1 MQVWSLDWEDAL
13 EKEIATQSRI
23 LAWEIPWIKE
33 TGRLQSIA
41 LQKSWTRLNN
51 KIFKLWLMD
60 MPRVPTGTFLSQDSY
75 CLLFC
80 LFLCPE
86 NLAWQLS
93 GQETQKYDKTEM
105 WVAPHLQID
114 VARQKC
120 RLHSMSTW
128 VLADCCQ
135 LSGELL
141 LIFGSSSEG
150 LFTTWAIR
158 EALL

>member
-13 EKEIATQSRI
+13 EKEIATQSSI
-23 LAWEIPWIKE
+23 LAWKIPWIKE

-41 LQKSWTRLNN
+41 LQKSQTRLNN
-51 KIFKLWLMD
+51 KVFKLWLMD
-60 MPRVPTGTFLSQDSY
+60 MARVPTGTFLSQDSY
-75 CLLFC
+75 CLIFC
-80 LFLCPE
+80 LVLCPE

-128 VLADCCQ
+128 GLADCWQ

-141 LIFGSSSEG
+141 LILGSSSEG
-150 LFTTWAIR
+150 FFTTWAIR